1 MKKKH
6 TINEKNKHKLDLE
19 KENQELEKFK
29 FVLNY
34 KIRELKSEKQPKENK
49 LTLLEKQKKDM
60 EREIKNFEFAQENYI
75 INLTKNHQTLQLF
88 EKQINETEQK
98 N

>member
-1 MKKKH
+1 M
-6 TINEKNKHKLDLE
+6 ELE

-49 LTLLEKQKKDM
+49 LNILEKQKKDM
-60 EREIKNFEFAQENYI
+60 ERVILSLYRKSKILNLHKKI
-75 INLTKNHQTLQLF
+75 ILL
-88 EKQINETEQK
+88 I
-98 N
+98 

>member
-1 MKKKH
+1 M
-6 TINEKNKHKLDLE
+6 EKNRIKLDLE

-49 LTLLEKQKKDM
+49 LNILEKQKKDM
-60 EREIKNFEFAQENYI
+60 ERVN
-75 INLTKNHQTLQLF
+75 
-88 EKQINETEQK
+88 
-98 N
+98 